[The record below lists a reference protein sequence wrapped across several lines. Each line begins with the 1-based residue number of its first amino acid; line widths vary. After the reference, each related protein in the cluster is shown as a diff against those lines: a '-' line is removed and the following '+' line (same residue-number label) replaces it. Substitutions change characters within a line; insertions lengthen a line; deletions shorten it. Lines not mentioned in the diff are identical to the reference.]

1 MVPHDGQRWAAK
13 GSLESAASC
22 AAHVGQYEKAGI
34 VVSNPP
40 RPDNSERSNGAGAD
54 QRQGDAKLA
63 CILFD
68 LDGTLID
75 TTDLIFRSYR
85 HAYLAELGED
95 LTDEALFLGY
105 GRPLPEAFTSILQYR
120 QVQQEPAARQPLI
133 DRLITVYREFN
144 VSHHDVLARE
154 FPGVQATIHELR
166 QRGYTLGLVTSK
178 ARGIAER
185 GLKLICLGDA
195 FDAAIFMEDTE
206 LHKPHPDP
214 LWAALDRL
222 VLRHVAQQVLYVG
235 DSTHDL
241 QAGRA
246 AGMQTAGALWGPF
259 PPDSLKAEQPDYLLP
274 SVSAL
279 LELCPSRMSSISGS

>member
-1 MVPHDGQRWAAK
+1 M
-13 GSLESAASC
+13 
-22 AAHVGQYEKAGI
+22 
-34 VVSNPP
+34 SNPP
-40 RPDNSERSNGAGAD
+40 RQDNSERSDGAGAD
-54 QRQGDAKLA
+54 QRKRDANLS

-85 HAYLAELGED
+85 HAYLTELGED
-95 LTDEALFLGY
+95 LTDEDLFLGY

-120 QVQQEPAARQPLI
+120 QVKQEPAARQLLI
-133 DRLITVYREFN
+133 NRLITVYREFN

-154 FPGVQATIHELR
+154 FPGVQTTIHELR

-178 ARGIAER
+178 SRGIAER
-185 GLKLICLGDA
+185 GLQLIGLGNT
-195 FDAAIFMEDTE
+195 FEVTVFMEDTE

-222 VLRHVAQQVLYVG
+222 ELRHVAQRALYVG

-246 AGMQTAGALWGPF
+246 AGIQTAGALWGPF